1 MNNKTSEMLY
11 AYYRFS
17 NKNHLSRTKQISFAG
32 LGAFQPASLHFI
44 ELVAENKN
52 MNVSDIALEL
62 GITKGAVTQLATKLQ
77 KKGMISS
84 VKKVENRKCT
94 FYRLTEQGKALYL
107 KQQEYQKGLKAE
119 VDTLLADYSDAEV
132 ESAIRLLYRLER
144 CIGEYHKQ
152 F

>member
-1 MNNKTSEMLY
+1 MSSKTSDMLY

-32 LGAFQPASLHFI
+32 LGEFQPASLHFI

-77 KKGMISS
+77 KKGMVSS
-84 VKKVENRKCT
+84 IKKVENRKCT

-119 VDTLLADYSDAEV
+119 VDTLLADYSDAEI
-132 ESAIRLLYRLER
+132 ENATRLLYRLER

>member
-11 AYYRFS
+11 EYYRFS
-17 NKNHLSRTKQISFAG
+17 NKNHLSRTKQIRFAG
-32 LGAFQPASLHFI
+32 LGEFQPASLHFI
-44 ELVAENKN
+44 QLVAENKN

-62 GITKGAVTQLATKLQ
+62 GISKSAVTQLATKLQ

-84 VKKVENRKCT
+84 IK
-94 FYRLTEQGKALYL
+94 
-107 KQQEYQKGLKAE
+107 E

-132 ESAIRLLYRLER
+132 EGAIRLLYRLER

>member
-11 AYYRFS
+11 EYYRFS

-32 LGAFQPASLHFI
+32 LGEFQPASLHFI
-44 ELVAENKN
+44 QLVAENKN
-52 MNVSDIALEL
+52 MNASDIAVEL
-62 GITKGAVTQLATKLQ
+62 GITKGAVTQMATKLQ
-77 KKGMISS
+77 KKGMIFSI
-84 VKKVENRKCT
+84 KKVENRKCT
-94 FYRLTEQGKALYL
+94 FYRLTEQGKELYL
-107 KQQEYQKGLKAE
+107 KQQEYQTGLNKE
-119 VDTLLADYSDAEV
+119 VDSLLAQYSDAEI